1 MRDGDPGKQLAE
13 LLVLTNGEEEVAR
26 DDAAP
31 LTIAR
36 RGARQL
42 QDLGG
47 EVLKDAGKEHG
58 RAPADAL
65 RVLTFLKVPPDAPN

>member
-31 LTIAR
+31 LAIAR

-58 RAPADAL
+58 RAPADTL